1 MIKVGDLRVGNYL
14 LDGYGEIF
22 QVKQIG
28 TGLIESYGM
37 YIYEIEEIKPIE
49 LTEEILLKSGFE
61 NIYEHTDHY
70 FELKK
75 EKEGFIVGI
84 NCFEYTHGVHFL
96 HLHTLQNIFYF
107 TTNQELKIN
116 L

>member
-1 MIKVGDLRVGNYL
+1 MGIGLIDE
-14 LDGYGEIF
+14 YGEIF

-49 LTEEILLKSGFE
+49 LTEEILLKSGFLNWNGYYSKGDIKYEEE
-61 NIYEHTDHY
+61 NIILNFWSDNSYVI
-70 FELKK
+70 K
-75 EKEGFIVGI
+75 GI
-84 NCFEYTHGVHFL
+84 K
-96 HLHTLQNIFYF
+96 HLNQLQNLFWCLCGE
-107 TTNQELKIN
+107 ELKIN